1 MAENGDDL
9 SCPDDIIENARITL
23 NLLSEG
29 SYPLTKWLVTPYSI
43 SQQKQQQK
51 KKNSKAFFL
60 LRVTSECAFGILK
73 ARWRC
78 FLNNLDSQIENI
90 SKVIIVDYIYNN
102 GILEAVIRQ
111 ERNARRRR
119 RNHNHATVNAI
130 NTRKA
135 IKIYAMNNY

>member
-1 MAENGDDL
+1 MACYSL
-9 SCPDDIIENARITL
+9 QYFTQ
-23 NLLSEG
+23 
-29 SYPLTKWLVTPYSI
+29 PYNNI
-43 SQQKQQQK
+43 
-51 KKNSKAFFL
+51 KKNSKALSL
-60 LRVTSECAFGILK
+60 LRVASECAFGILK

-90 SKVIIVDYIYNN
+90 STVIIVDYIYNK
-102 GILEAVIRQ
+102 GILEAVMRQ

-119 RNHNHATVNAI
+119 RNHNHAPVNAI

>member
-1 MAENGDDL
+1 MA
-9 SCPDDIIENARITL
+9 C
-23 NLLSEG
+23 
-29 SYPLTKWLVTPYSI
+29 YSL
-43 SQQKQQQK
+43 QYFTTETTTE
-51 KKNSKAFFL
+51 KKNSKAFSL